1 MKKILLGL
9 VAVAVIAAGGYFGLD
24 FYAQRRVTRDVEAA
38 FEQVRANGAK
48 ASHGKIAFDTRS
60 RTLTISD
67 IATESG
73 TQPPIN
79 VRIASLT
86 MTGLGRPDAGRISA
100 DNIAFNDVEI
110 GATGPTATIA
120 ILTYKAP
127 QITVKDYSGP
137 ASLPQLPASSSL
149 IELYRFA
156 FAQVASI
163 NASLVTIPTLSGTM
177 TFSAAAR
184 AGDGAGGTFDYSGLV
199 IENLKDGKIASS
211 KTDKVA
217 FRINTQ
223 PQAGKPVKMT
233 GELANIATTDI
244 DVAAMAAMFDPAKAN
259 DDRDYRVQGH
269 VSVGPYVI
277 SAKADG
283 VAAMPGLN
291 MRIEGVTVDDVKINP
306 SRMQLPAL
314 LAMIPPQGSAPPSP
328 AQAREVLEKV
338 ARLYSGAGIGNAEIR
353 GLSVETPEGP
363 FKLSAVRFNLE
374 HGKIGELAI
383 EGLDARA
390 PNGPLKV
397 GRFALKSLDLASL
410 MRLSAQ
416 FAAQKPSP
424 EQALALLPLIEGV
437 EVKGVTSPYK
447 ATGKPVNIDVLS
459 LDWGQFVGSIPSK
472 LRLVAKMAAPLDA
485 ADPQQQV
492 LAAAG
497 IDRMAIDADLGAVW
511 TETSRSFALEP
522 VKLDMAGLLNASAK
536 VALGNVPREAFSANA
551 AEAMGAAA
559 QIEAGAIELA
569 VHDLGAIDLAIA
581 QYARSQNVSRDEAR
595 NAVLNGIKAQGEA
608 MSGGSADVTALVTAI
623 SQFIET
629 PGQTLVIKLTPR
641 AKAPALQLMQLLKTD
656 PPSALAQF
664 KIEASTG
671 L

>member
-9 VAVAVIAAGGYFGLD
+9 VAVAVLAAGGYFGFD

-38 FEQVRANGAK
+38 FEQVRAAGAK
-48 ASHGKIAFDTRS
+48 ASHGKIAFDTKS

-86 MTGLGRPDAGRISA
+86 MTGLGQPDAGRISA

-110 GATGPTATIA
+110 GATGPTPTIA
-120 ILTYKAP
+120 VLTYKAP

-137 ASLPQLPASSSL
+137 AGLPQLPASSS
-149 IELYRFA
+149 IFELYRFG
-156 FAQVASI
+156 FTQLASI
-163 NASLVTIPTLSGTM
+163 NASSVTAPTLTGTM
-177 TFSAAAR
+177 TFSAAAHV
-184 AGDGAGGTFDYSGLV
+184 GDGAGGEFAYSGV
-199 IENLKDGKIASS
+199 AIENMKNGKIGTN
-211 KTDKVA
+211 KIDKVT
-217 FRINTQ
+217 FTINSQ
-223 PQAGKPVKMT
+223 AAGKALKTT
-233 GELANIATTDI
+233 GDVANMVATDI
-244 DVAAMAAMFDPAKAN
+244 DVGAMAAIFDPAKAN

-269 VSVGPYVI
+269 VSVGPYAFT
-277 SAKADG
+277 SSL
-283 VAAMPGLN
+283 GLN
-291 MRIEGVTVDDVKINP
+291 MRIDGMTVDDVRINP

-314 LAMIPPQGSAPPSP
+314 FAMIPPPGSPPPSP
-328 AQAREVLEKV
+328 AQARELLEKV
-338 ARLYSGAGIGNAEIR
+338 AGIYSGAGIGNAELH
-353 GLSVETPEGP
+353 GLSVETPKGP
-363 FKLSAVRFNLE
+363 LKLASMRFNFE
-374 HGKIGELAI
+374 HGKIGELAV
-383 EGLDARA
+383 EGLDGNAQ
-390 PNGPLKV
+390 NGPFKV
-397 GRFALKSLDLASL
+397 GRFALKSLDVASL

-424 EQALALLPLIEGV
+424 EQALALLPMIEGV

-459 LDWGQFVGSIPSK
+459 LDWGQFVGTIPSK

-485 ADPQQQV
+485 TDPRQQALV
-492 LAAAG
+492 AAG
-497 IDRMAIDADLGAVW
+497 IDRMAVDADLGAAW

-522 VKLDMAGLLNASAK
+522 VKLDIAGLLNASAK
-536 VALGNVPREAFSANA
+536 VTLGNVPREAFSTSA
-551 AEAMGAAA
+551 AESLGAAA
-559 QIEAGAIELA
+559 QIEAGTIELA
-569 VHDLGAIDLAIA
+569 VHDLGVIDLAIA
-581 QYARSQNVSRDEAR
+581 QYARIQNVSRDEAR
-595 NAVLNGIKAQGEA
+595 NAVLSTIKAQGEA
-608 MSGGSADVTALVTAI
+608 VSGGSADITALVTAI

-664 KIEASTG
+664 RIEASTG